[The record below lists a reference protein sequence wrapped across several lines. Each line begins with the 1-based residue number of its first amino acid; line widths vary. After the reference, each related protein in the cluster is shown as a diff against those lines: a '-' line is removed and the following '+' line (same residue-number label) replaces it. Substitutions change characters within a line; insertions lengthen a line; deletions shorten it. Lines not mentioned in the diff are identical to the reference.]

1 MRGKGDVLAL
11 TRAEH
16 FLHFLLHIPFENVS
30 IVMQVK
36 YSDIQFLAAIRH
48 GIQNLQFKM
57 DDENGAYTI
66 QWHERCV

>member
-36 YSDIQFLAAIRH
+36 YSNIQFLAAVRH

-66 QWHERCV
+66 Q

>member
-1 MRGKGDVLAL
+1 MLNPKGG
-11 TRAEH
+11 
-16 FLHFLLHIPFENVS
+16 FLLHIPFENVS

-36 YSDIQFLAAIRH
+36 YSNIQFLAAVRH

-66 QWHERCV
+66 Q